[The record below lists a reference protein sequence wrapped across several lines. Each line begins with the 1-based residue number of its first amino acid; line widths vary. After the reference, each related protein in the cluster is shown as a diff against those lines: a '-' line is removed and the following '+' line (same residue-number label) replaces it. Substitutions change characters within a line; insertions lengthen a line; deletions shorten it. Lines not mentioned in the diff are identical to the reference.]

1 MSGIDY
7 LADTNGTEGRPF
19 MFRFCRASRVG
30 RGGEGIYNEDDF
42 CFEIGTLSRFPCT
55 FQFLAVK

>member
-1 MSGIDY
+1 
-7 LADTNGTEGRPF
+7 

-42 CFEIGTLSRFPCT
+42 CFEIGALSRFRCT